1 MIDVPFL
8 CKIQLSKQFELNRE
22 KLVEISRILITLVLF
37 QVIWNII
44 IFERWTLY
52 ISNLLRLVQWNH
64 DHYNYNIFSRQL
76 YKKYRTLVSY
86 IFHPV
91 SCSKPFQLVQPKNRK
106 QDVRGKFKFH
116 LSTAPLKIRH
126 SKFRGCPLI
135 KLTPLASK
143 TISPLPTCPNNDR
156 KQAREP
162 R

>member
-76 YKKYRTLVSY
+76 YKNIEPWCLIYSILSH
-86 IFHPV
+86 IQNPS
-91 SCSKPFQLVQPKNRK
+91 SCPTKNRK